1 MCVYTYVALTEILCA
16 VPSSAFCFVILSLQ
30 LQPSPP
36 TLSCNH
42 PHPPFSLPSFP
53 VLIAIESVSH
63 FIVFPTVS
71 DPMNCSPPGSSD
83 HGIVQT
89 RLLEC
94 VAIPFSGGS
103 S

>member
-42 PHPPFSLPSFP
+42 PHPPSAATIPTHPFPFLPF
-53 VLIAIESVSH
+53 L
-63 FIVFPTVS
+63 F
-71 DPMNCSPPGSSD
+71 
-83 HGIVQT
+83 
-89 RLLEC
+89 
-94 VAIPFSGGS
+94 
-103 S
+103 